1 MTDDAYLVLF
11 HDPAVSLGVPL
22 AAVEDA
28 SFLDTPAVRAWL
40 EAQGVT
46 VTSPGL
52 RLLPPEETSAIPE
65 DAERL
70 PVPLGNEELIRVRQ
84 LNAPYDV
91 AKMEEELLAYRSST
105 EGREALLARAVAAG
119 VPAHRIAEL
128 TGEDLTTVKSLV
140 H

>member
-11 HDPAVSLGVPL
+11 DDPAVSLGVPL

-28 SFLDTPAVRAWL
+28 SFLDTAGRA
-40 EAQGVT
+40 GVAGGAGRHRD
-46 VTSPGL
+46 VAGAAAAAAGGDL
-52 RLLPPEETSAIPE
+52 RDSE

-70 PVPLGNEELIRVRQ
+70 PVPLGDEELIRVRQ

-105 EGREALLARAVAAG
+105 EGREALLTRAVAVAF
-119 VPAHRIAEL
+119 RR
-128 TGEDLTTVKSLV
+128 TGSPN
-140 H
+140 